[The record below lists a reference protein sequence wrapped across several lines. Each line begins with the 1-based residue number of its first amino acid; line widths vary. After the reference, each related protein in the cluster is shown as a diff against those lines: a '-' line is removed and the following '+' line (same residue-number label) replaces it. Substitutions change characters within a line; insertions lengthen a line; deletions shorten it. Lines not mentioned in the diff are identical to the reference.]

1 MSPLKPLEPTIRMGD
16 CPSKA
21 FQELSNTE
29 WQDTLGEYVV
39 FGFMQP
45 TVRRRALI
53 VGQSTNAAGSHDA
66 ILTVRKTRFTPIR
79 HMPVALDERI
89 VAREMCVGR
98 KRSES
103 EVISREKAGVRL
115 KI

>member
-1 MSPLKPLEPTIRMGD
+1 
-16 CPSKA
+16 
-21 FQELSNTE
+21 
-29 WQDTLGEYVV
+29 
-39 FGFMQP
+39 
-45 TVRRRALI
+45 
-53 VGQSTNAAGSHDA
+53 
-66 ILTVRKTRFTPIR
+66 
-79 HMPVALDERI
+79 MPVALDERI